1 MVIYKKRAFFI
12 NLGYATET
20 LKCSNLNFWCMTIS
34 KKDVE
39 KLRKGYRDE
48 LAILEEKCKAGNA
61 TKEEYAQLNKFRK
74 KMK

>member
-1 MVIYKKRAFFI
+1 
-12 NLGYATET
+12 
-20 LKCSNLNFWCMTIS
+20 MTIS

-61 TKEEYAQLNKFRK
+61 TRDEYAQLNKLRK
-74 KMK
+74 KMQ

>member
-1 MVIYKKRAFFI
+1 M
-12 NLGYATET
+12 TET
-20 LKCSNLNFWCMTIS
+20 LKCSYLNFQCMTIS
-34 KKDVE
+34 KKDIE

-61 TKEEYAQLNKFRK
+61 TKDEYAQLNKLRK